1 MKALSED
8 QSSRKGQHSVLLLY
22 GGNMTTKLS
31 IREQASANLSGM
43 SDMMKTYLMQNMV
56 KKVTALPAW
65 QQAKTVALTMSQ
77 DEELSTELLIQIALL
92 QNKIVVLP
100 RVLPKR
106 QMEFT
111 TINRE
116 TVYARHKFGMLEPVG
131 GRVVSPSEIDFVL
144 VPGLAFTRHGDRIGF
159 GGGYYDR
166 WLPKVKAIKVSTTV
180 TKDLYEQPIWPI
192 EETDQVVDQ
201 VIVLDSES

>member
-8 QSSRKGQHSVLLLY
+8 QSSRKGQHLVLLLY

-65 QQAKTVALTMSQ
+65 RQAKTVALTMSQ

-180 TKDLYEQPIWPI
+180 TKNLYEQPIWPI

>member
-1 MKALSED
+1 
-8 QSSRKGQHSVLLLY
+8 
-22 GGNMTTKLS
+22 MTTKLS

-111 TINRE
+111 MINRE

-180 TKDLYEQPIWPI
+180 TKNLYEQPIWPI

>member
-1 MKALSED
+1 
-8 QSSRKGQHSVLLLY
+8 
-22 GGNMTTKLS
+22 MTTKLS

-100 RVLPKR
+100 RVLSKR

-180 TKDLYEQPIWPI
+180 TKNLYEQPIWPI

>member
-8 QSSRKGQHSVLLLY
+8 QSSRKGQYSVLLLY

-65 QQAKTVALTMSQ
+65 QEAKIVALTMSQ

-180 TKDLYEQPIWPI
+180 TKNLYEQPIWPI

>member
-1 MKALSED
+1 MKALSEY

-22 GGNMTTKLS
+22 GGNMTTKLA

-131 GRVVSPSEIDFVL
+131 GRIVSPSEIDFVL
-144 VPGLAFTRHGDRIGF
+144 VPGLAFTRNGDRIGF

-166 WLPKVKAIKVSTTV
+166 WLPKVKAIKVATTV
-180 TKDLYEQPIWPI
+180 TKNLYEQPIWSI

-201 VIVLDSES
+201 VIVLDRES

>member
-8 QSSRKGQHSVLLLY
+8 QSSRKGQHLVLLLY

-180 TKDLYEQPIWPI
+180 TKNLYEQPIWPI